1 MAGSVEKCGTWVCVH
16 TCRRALFLL
25 MFLQSGPVVIGAW
38 TGSDIVSVARTIHDL
53 SQPFTTLL
61 LTVKLQ
67 WAAL

>member
-1 MAGSVEKCGTWVCVH
+1 
-16 TCRRALFLL
+16 